1 MREVSLCTRGRKPC
15 FMELKV
21 KGMRGTVPSRFW
33 QWTWRNVVD
42 IRAKSHFPKI
52 LNSQPYRCKVN
63 QNQS

>member
-1 MREVSLCTRGRKPC
+1 
-15 FMELKV
+15 MELKV